1 MNSTRL
7 ATWVSLAANV
17 GVMLGLLLV
26 AYQINQNTTQLR
38 RAEMNATHEQFS
50 VWRHAV
56 MENQDLAEIWEIAS
70 RDPKVLTATQR
81 VRLDLTF
88 EEYFW
93 VNFQYW
99 DRARIG
105 AIEASAGRVA
115 VQSVAML
122 MKRNAAAK
130 DWWERRRGFFD
141 VEFQRAVDAPAA

>member
-1 MNSTRL
+1 
-7 ATWVSLAANV
+7 
-17 GVMLGLLLV
+17 MLGLLLV

-50 VWRHAV
+50 VWRHGI

-70 RDPKVLTATQR
+70 RDPKVLTAAQR
-81 VRLDLTF
+81 VRLDLTL

-105 AIEASAGRVA
+105 AIEGSAGRVA
-115 VQSVAML
+115 VQSVAVL
-122 MKRNAAAK
+122 IKRNVAAK

-141 VEFQRAVDAPAA
+141 VEFQRAVDAPAT